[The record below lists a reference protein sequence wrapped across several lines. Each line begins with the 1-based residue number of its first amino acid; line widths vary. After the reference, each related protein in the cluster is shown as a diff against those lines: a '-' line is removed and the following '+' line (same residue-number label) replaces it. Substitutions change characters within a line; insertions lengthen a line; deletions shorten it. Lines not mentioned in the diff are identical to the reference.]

1 MWCRRGWQPRLPGT
15 FQTHSSQSQSVQ
27 SRQGENYY
35 SLLLLFVPFRD
46 EADLIEEGETA
57 ESTFER
63 HFEENV
69 ALNTHSEKLQRMLRA
84 REHVQQINEARRA
97 QEENVTNE
105 PGPVEDDNGP
115 QVAGEATSAMN
126 DVLDLHQNDESD
138 GPSLDELVQS
148 LNTNQARVYDHVK
161 SHLEHQLTHEKKQCS
176 CADFKPLQTVLVLRA
191 SLS

>member
-1 MWCRRGWQPRLPGT
+1 
-15 FQTHSSQSQSVQ
+15 
-27 SRQGENYY
+27 
-35 SLLLLFVPFRD
+35 
-46 EADLIEEGETA
+46 
-57 ESTFER
+57 
-63 HFEENV
+63 
-69 ALNTHSEKLQRMLRA
+69 MLRA

-161 SHLEHQLTHEKKQCS
+161 SHLEHQLTHEKEQYS
-176 CADFKPLQTVLVLRA
+176 CADFKPLQTVLVVRA